1 MVQKITLSIP
11 DLLHEKLKAWRD
23 SFNFSKMFQEALTE
37 AIQKKEDFQKRFSE
51 DFDMPEII
59 KRLQHEKL
67 IWEKQFFKSG
77 KKEGIKWAQSARYED
92 LLYVVSSNDTY
103 KLTED
108 PKMKTYFEEIYASY
122 DLEKHT
128 SDGSID
134 HQMVFIDGWLTGVNK
149 LWNQVK
155 EQI

>member
-11 DLLHEKLKAWRD
+11 DLLHEKLKEWRD

-51 DFDMPEII
+51 DFDLPEII
-59 KRLQHEKL
+59 KRLQHEKM
-67 IWEKQFFKSG
+67 IWEKKFFKSG
-77 KKEGIKWAQSARYED
+77 KKEGMKWAKSAHFED
-92 LLYVVSSNDTY
+92 LLYVVNINDTY

-108 PKMKTYFEEIYASY
+108 PKVKTYFEEVYETY
-122 DLEKHT
+122 ELEKNT
-128 SDGSID
+128 IEGSID
-134 HQMVFIDGWLTGVNK
+134 HQLMFIDGWLAGVNE

-155 EQI
+155 KQI